1 MRRAFSDTLVNVAK
15 KDSRI
20 IFLTGDLGFQVFDEF
35 IEKFGAR
42 YVNTGV
48 AEAQLV
54 NAAVGLALEGWR
66 PIIYSIAPFV
76 TARPYEQ
83 IRFGIAYHNLPV
95 MIVGAGGGFTY
106 ARAGVTHHSPDDL
119 ALMSALPNMTVVA
132 PGGPDEL
139 EVLMPKMLLLE
150 GPSYLRV
157 GKFGE
162 PNVGSNSP
170 IALGKARPLIK
181 GEKVAILTLGDIVS
195 DIKPEIERLHANGIK
210 PGLFHY
216 HTIKPLDTNSF
227 SEIEAE
233 YEQAIVLE
241 ECIPQGGLFQQ
252 LCCWKA
258 TTNATLQLKRYG
270 APDSFVL
277 GNPTREELRQRI
289 GVDAPSLGCICKSIF
304 EKE

>member
-1 MRRAFSDTLVNVAK
+1 MRRAFSETLVRVAEK
-15 KDSRI
+15 NSKI

-54 NAAVGLALEGWR
+54 NTAVGLALEGWR
-66 PIIYSIAPFV
+66 PIIYSIAPFA

-83 IRFGIAYHNLPV
+83 IRFGIAYHNLGV

-106 ARAGVTHHSPDDL
+106 AQAGVTHHAPDDL

-139 EVLMPKMLLLE
+139 EALMPQMLQLS

-170 IALGKARPLIK
+170 IRLGKVRPIIK

-195 DIKPEIERLHANGIK
+195 DIKPEIERLHAKGIR

-216 HTIKPLDTNSF
+216 HTIKPLDISSF

-233 YEQAIVLE
+233 YEYAIVLE

-258 TTNATLQLKRYG
+258 TTNAVLQLTRCG
-270 APDSFVL
+270 APDSFIL

-289 GVDAPSLGCICKSIF
+289 GVDAHSLGCICKSIF
-304 EKE
+304 GRE